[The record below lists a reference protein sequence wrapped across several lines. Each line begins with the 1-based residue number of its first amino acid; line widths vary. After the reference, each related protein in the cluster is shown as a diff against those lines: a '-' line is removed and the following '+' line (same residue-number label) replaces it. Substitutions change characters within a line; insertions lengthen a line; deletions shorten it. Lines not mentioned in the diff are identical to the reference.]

1 MNRKIG
7 VLIVLGACFAAATAD
22 AHGRR
27 YTTVRVVGVEPIYQT
42 VLVERPVNRCRTDIV
57 ERRVA
62 SPSVAGQTFAG
73 AVIGAAIGRQFGD
86 GSGRDALTVL
96 GAVAG
101 SAVANERAARRQGVT
116 LVNEPVRRCTTEYRR
131 VRERHVTG
139 YWVDYRHRGR
149 IYRIHRLE
157 PPGRQ
162 IRVLVSS

>member
-1 MNRKIG
+1 MNRKVE
-7 VLIVLGACFAAATAD
+7 VLIMLAAVFASATAD

-27 YTTVRVVGVEPIYQT
+27 YATVRVVGVEPIYQT
-42 VLVERPVNRCRTDIV
+42 VLVERPVRRCRTDIV
-57 ERRVA
+57 ERRVG
-62 SPSVAGQTFAG
+62 SPAVAGQTLAG
-73 AVIGAAIGRQFGD
+73 AVIGAAVGRQFGD

-101 SAVANERAARRQGVT
+101 SAVANERASRRHGVT
-116 LVNEPVRRCTTEYRR
+116 LVDEPVRRCTTEYRR

-149 IYRIHRLE
+149 IYRVHRLD
-157 PPGRQ
+157 PPGSR